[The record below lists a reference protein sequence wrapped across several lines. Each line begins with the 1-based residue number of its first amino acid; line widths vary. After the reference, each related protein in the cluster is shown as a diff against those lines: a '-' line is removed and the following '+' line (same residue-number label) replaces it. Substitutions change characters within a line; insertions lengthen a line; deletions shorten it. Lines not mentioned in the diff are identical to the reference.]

1 MLLYLFSGLAIIIAF
16 IGLVGL
22 TTYALKTRTKEIAIR
37 KVMGASIAD
46 LIRLIGREYLL
57 VLLIGGSLAIPVSIY
72 FLRQWLSTFAY
83 RVDISP
89 FTYLMTL
96 AIAGLL
102 LVVTI
107 SLQTFRSA
115 SASPADTLRDE

>member
-1 MLLYLFSGLAIIIAF
+1 M
-16 IGLVGL
+16 
-22 TTYALKTRTKEIAIR
+22 AIR